1 MRSFPARS
9 WPFLYKKEKLIKS
22 TKPSTIM
29 YCLKRTQ
36 PCADL
41 ISMTS
46 VDAFDHFSTSSSTE
60 GTRKR
65 SASAIDCAWDHYK
78 SELSYDEVE
87 LFHEYQGWR
96 NKKRSMRHDSSP
108 ITRASRLKSPR
119 HSGISLIMED
129 RSGRPPRCIRIPT
142 TIFCNPEELSD
153 AVHQTSIEK
162 LPASPAVGQTTN
174 DLAVM

>member
-1 MRSFPARS
+1 
-9 WPFLYKKEKLIKS
+9 
-22 TKPSTIM
+22 M

-96 NKKRSMRHDSSP
+96 NKKRTMRHDSSP

-119 HSGISLIMED
+119 HSGISLAMED